1 MKSRYGLPPP
11 LQGLG
16 GATASLG
23 GAMPRTRQLRIEET
37 TMATPTSNFLGAT
50 SINPAS
56 LGVGRYVGYGEKW
69 GGGLGSGVT
78 LTFSFPDLGFWE
90 PNNYG
95 GANDID
101 EWTNMQA
108 LSDAERFAVRIALG
122 VWDNFANVNFVE
134 IADTQFSVGEMRF
147 AYSNTL
153 PNHESA
159 HAYFPHTNPSA
170 GDVWFNPNQFNTD
183 GGGISAGSFDFHT
196 ILHEIG
202 HALGLKHTFDPSVN
216 GGNLAPA
223 GQDNLFYSIMSYTA
237 SPWSAHGDGFA
248 TFFPT
253 TPMYFDLVAI
263 ESLYGRRAFNTGNN
277 TYTFDDGVKYWQ
289 AIHDTG
295 GVDAIVYNGIEA
307 TTIDLNPGNFSSL
320 SEAIQFHRP
329 NGTTITSRWTV
340 TIGPNVV
347 IETAYGGN
355 GNDVLIGNAGANTLL
370 GRAGNDSLRGGNGSD
385 SLQGSLGNDNLQGGL
400 GNDTLHG
407 GAGFDRFVF
416 NTAPNAAT
424 NHDRIMDYYAPH
436 DTIQLE
442 NAVFTRFAAGALNAA
457 MFKAAAAAADGN
469 DFLVYNRATGNL
481 FYDVNANLAGGVQL
495 IATLVNK
502 PLLTASE
509 FAVI

>member
-1 MKSRYGLPPP
+1 VRGDTGRDW
-11 LQGLG
+11 Q
-16 GATASLG
+16 
-23 GAMPRTRQLRIEET
+23 RQIEENR
-37 TMATPTSNFLGAT
+37 MATPTSNFLGT
-50 SINPAS
+50 TTINHAL
-56 LGVGRYVGYGEKW
+56 LGVGRFVSNGEKW
-69 GGGLGSGVT
+69 GGGLGTGAT
-78 LTFSFPDLGFWE
+78 LSFSFPNLGFWD

-95 GANDID
+95 VANDVD

-108 LSDAERFAVRIALG
+108 LSDAEQFAVRIALG
-122 VWDNFANVNFVE
+122 VWDNYANVNFVE
-134 IADTQFSVGEMRF
+134 TADTQFSVGEMRF
-147 AYSNTL
+147 AYANTL

-159 HAYFPHTNPSA
+159 HAYFPQANAAA

-202 HALGLKHTFDPSVN
+202 HALGLKHTFDPSFIG

-248 TFFPT
+248 TYYPT
-253 TPMYFDLVAI
+253 TPMYLDLVAI
-263 ESLYGRRAFNTGNN
+263 EGMYGRRAFNTGNN
-277 TYTFDDGVKYWQ
+277 TYTFNDGVKYWQ
-289 AIHDTG
+289 AIHDTA
-295 GVDAIVYNGIEA
+295 GVDAIVYNGGEA

-329 NGTTITSRWTV
+329 GGTTVTSRWTV

-347 IETAYGGN
+347 IENAYGGN
-355 GNDVLIGNAGANTLL
+355 GHDLLIGNGAANALL
-370 GRAGNDSLRGGNGSD
+370 GRAGNDA
-385 SLQGSLGNDNLQGGL
+385 LQGRLGNDSLQGGL
-400 GNDTLHG
+400 GNDSLQGGFGNDTLYG
-407 GAGFDRFVF
+407 GGGFDRFVF

-424 NHDRIMDYYAPH
+424 NHDRIMDYYVPH

-442 NAVFTRFAAGALNAA
+442 NAVFSRFAAGALSAA

-481 FYDVNANLAGGVQL
+481 FYDVNANVAGGVQL
-495 IATLVNK
+495 IATFVNK